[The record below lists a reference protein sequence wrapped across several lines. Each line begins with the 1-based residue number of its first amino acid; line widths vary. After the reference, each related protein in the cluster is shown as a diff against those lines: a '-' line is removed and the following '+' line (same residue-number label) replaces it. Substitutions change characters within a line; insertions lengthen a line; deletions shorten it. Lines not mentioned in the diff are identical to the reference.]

1 MVLASLTMVVSE
13 RGVMNLCAGGWRLA
27 STWHAPRQLVLK
39 TVEETRA
46 HQQRVVRLHRLNL
59 ITARHVYDVG
69 GAVEAC
75 VVQNWG

>member
-1 MVLASLTMVVSE
+1 MVLAPLTMVASE
-13 RGVMNLCAGGWRLA
+13 RGVMNLCAGGWRL
-27 STWHAPRQLVLK
+27 SLSWHAPRQLELK

-46 HQQRVVRLHRLNL
+46 HQQRVVRVHRLNL

-69 GAVEAC
+69 GVEAC